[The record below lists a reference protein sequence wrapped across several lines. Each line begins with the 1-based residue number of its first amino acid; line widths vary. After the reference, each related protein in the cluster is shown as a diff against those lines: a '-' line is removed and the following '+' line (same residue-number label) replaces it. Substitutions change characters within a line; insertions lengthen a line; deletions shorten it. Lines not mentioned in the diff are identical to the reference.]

1 MRDVTDFEKIVIF
14 IIVESAIGIIACYAV
29 DVVIRILN

>member
-14 IIVESAIGIIACYAV
+14 IIVESAIGIFACCAV